1 MDFLKEVFG
10 EDALT
15 FEQLS
20 EKLSAANIRL
30 ANLESGRYVEKDRYD
45 GRVAELNKANETI
58 ASLQETV
65 KKFDGKDP
73 EAFKQEINDLKVN
86 HDQEMKTLRNDHAL
100 DMMLVGAKAK
110 NIRAVR
116 SLLDTNKLVF
126 EENRIIGLDEQIAA
140 LKESDGYLFE
150 GTDPSN
156 KPIVSSGAEHKPDTP
171 STDPLIAG
179 LEKGSGINL
188 KG

>member
-100 DMMLVGAKAK
+100 DMMLFGSMAK
-110 NIRAVR
+110 NILAVR
-116 SLLDTNKLVF
+116 
-126 EENRIIGLDEQIAA
+126 
-140 LKESDGYLFE
+140 
-150 GTDPSN
+150 
-156 KPIVSSGAEHKPDTP
+156 
-171 STDPLIAG
+171 
-179 LEKGSGINL
+179 
-188 KG
+188 